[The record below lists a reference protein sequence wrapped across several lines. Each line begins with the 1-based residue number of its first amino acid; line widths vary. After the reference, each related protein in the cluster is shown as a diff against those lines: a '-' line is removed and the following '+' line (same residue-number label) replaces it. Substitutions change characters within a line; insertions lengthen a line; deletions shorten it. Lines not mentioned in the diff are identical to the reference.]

1 MANRNESVNSI
12 VSKLQSVDDVYV
24 LPAIQRPYV
33 WKESQIVK
41 LFDSIMRN
49 YPLGSLMVWR
59 TRKDLS
65 SREFKRD
72 WKKGDSFS
80 LTKDTPVKTKN
91 VILDGQQRL
100 QSLLIGM
107 RGSYNGKLL
116 YFNLLS
122 VPTRENKAGSDDLAY
137 EFKFFKKPPAG
148 HSWIAVRT
156 LSQSGAVG
164 ATKMARSIVDKD
176 PEVLTPCLEQIS
188 ENIEVFKTRLS
199 DDSYLCYISI
209 DETIEDGS
217 EKMSEDDIVEI
228 FVRSNNGGTK
238 LNKSDLLFS
247 LLSSKWEPA
256 YSKLSAL
263 EQELA
268 ANDFDF
274 GRDYILKA
282 TLMCIGEGAEYSV
295 KKFKKP
301 GVLEEVQK
309 EWNSITKSF
318 ADVVSFLKS
327 STPVGS
333 RKSLVSANSL
343 LPLITMRSG
352 MDISQW
358 NAFDKRQAAEYILR
372 TSLAR
377 SFSDGKDDLLDK
389 LAASMCGGFDL
400 EKVFGVLKTA
410 NRNIDFTS
418 EKIWNISYKESAMVY
433 FALSKVVVGIDF
445 EQMSGTNIDHIIP
458 KALLK
463 SRDLKDV
470 NQLANLTVLS
480 EADNKSKGKKT
491 LVEWLREF
499 DEDTLKSHCERHAI
513 PFDKSLWVPERFDD
527 FIAARKKL
535 IVSSTPL
542 GRLLRD
548 QIPDADSDGAEAEDS
563 ADEVEA

>member
-12 VSKLQSVDDVYV
+12 ISKLQSLDDVYV

-72 WKKGDSFS
+72 WKKGDDFS
-80 LTKDTPVKTKN
+80 VTKETPVKTKN

-122 VPTRENKAGSDDLAY
+122 VPTRENKSETGDLAY
-137 EFKFFKKPPAG
+137 EFKFFKKAPSG
-148 HSWIAVRT
+148 HNWIPVRN
-156 LSQSGAVG
+156 LSQSGGLG
-164 ATKMARSIVDKD
+164 ASKMAKAIVEKD
-176 PEVLTPCLEQIS
+176 TKTLAPFHDQIS
-188 ENIEVFKTRLS
+188 ENIEVFKTRFS

-209 DETIEDGS
+209 DETVEDGS

-256 YSKLSAL
+256 YSKLSKL
-263 EQELA
+263 EKDLA
-268 ANDFDF
+268 SNDFDF

-282 TLMCIGEGAEYSV
+282 TLMCIGERAEYSV
-295 KKFKKP
+295 KKFKKA
-301 GVLEEVQK
+301 GVLEKVQ
-309 EWNSITKSF
+309 EDWSSITKAFS
-318 ADVVSFLKS
+318 DIVSFLKS
-327 STPVGS
+327 NTPVGS
-333 RKSLVSANSL
+333 KKSLVSANSL
-343 LPLITMRSG
+343 LPLIMMRSR
-352 MDISQW
+352 MDIAKW

-377 SFSDGKDDLLDK
+377 SFSDGKDDLLDD
-389 LAASMCGGFDL
+389 LAESMCAGFEL
-400 EKVFGVLKTA
+400 EKVLTVLKAA
-410 NRNIDFTS
+410 NRNVDFAP
-418 EKIWNISYKESAMVY
+418 EKIWSISYKESSLVY
-433 FALSKVVVGIDF
+433 FALSKVVAGVDF
-445 EQMSGTNIDHIIP
+445 EQMSGTNIDHVIP

-463 SRDLKDV
+463 SREMKDV

-491 LVEWLREF
+491 LIEWLDGF
-499 DEDTLKSHCERHAI
+499 SDQTLKDHCERHAI
-513 PFDKSLWVPERFDD
+513 PLDKSLWSPDRFDD
-527 FIAARKKL
+527 FIVARKKL
-535 IVSSTPL
+535 IVSSTGL
-542 GRLLRD
+542 GRLLRSQTPD
-548 QIPDADSDGAEAEDS
+548 TDSDVDDADDVADDS
-563 ADEVEA
+563 EG

>member
-12 VSKLQSVDDVYV
+12 VSKLQSMDDVYV

-122 VPTRENKAGSDDLAY
+122 EPTRENKAGSDDLAY

-148 HSWIAVRT
+148 HNWIPVRT

-176 PEVLTPCLEQIS
+176 PKTLTPFLEQIS

-209 DETIEDGS
+209 DETVDDGS

-256 YSKLSAL
+256 YSKLSTL

-301 GVLEEVQK
+301 GVLEEVQD
-309 EWNSITKSF
+309 EWQSITRSF
-318 ADVVSFLKS
+318 SDIVSFLKS

-389 LAASMCGGFDL
+389 LAASMCAGFDVD
-400 EKVFGVLKTA
+400 KVFGVLKAA

-418 EKIWNISYKESAMVY
+418 EKIWSISYKESAMVY

-491 LVEWLREF
+491 LVDWLGEF
-499 DEDTLKSHCERHAI
+499 DDATLKAHCERHAI
-513 PFDKSLWVPERFDD
+513 PLDKSLWSPERFDD
-527 FIAARKKL
+527 FISARKKL

-548 QIPDADSDGAEAEDS
+548 QVPDPDLEGAESEES
-563 ADEVEA
+563 SEEMEG